1 MAPRIFEEIKQHGRT
16 LRQSAEQAIRKNI
29 IRVIVELATNSDDS
43 YNDMEKAGHE
53 HSGKII
59 IDVGTIKKKKSI
71 RIRDE
76 AEGMSLK
83 KLVEVLKVYGG
94 IQSSSYK
101 KEGAFNRGLFGR
113 GLKDS
118 IMGMGKAK
126 IISFYG
132 GYYSVVKVIAKG
144 SKDYYVSSED
154 DKPKKVTRK
163 VLKKYK
169 VPFKTQGGLNPH
181 ATIIELVLRDDI
193 KMPRFDT
200 IERYLSTHF
209 QLRYLVQ
216 NPKRNIQLRNFK
228 KKQTEI
234 KYYPPEGKTALDKM
248 IKIDSTK
255 TNIELE
261 IKRSPVTLD
270 VPEDSHPYSQ
280 GGIIITT
287 RGIPLDNTLFGYGKK
302 AYADHFFGK
311 AEIPKIFDILIKDK
325 VDQSLLKSSRDGI
338 SWDHPF
344 AKPIKNAILKEL
356 KKLIKDYEQIAKKF
370 EKKEMPKELL
380 MKNNQ
385 ALDELN
391 RIAKQEL
398 DSMGAGTLKSDD
410 EQTNKSVFCPPEG
423 YGFIPATG
431 VTEYGKEKYIYFR
444 AKLPEIAKAGD
455 TVYFSSSSEY
465 IKVINDKV
473 KLEPHEDDSTIG
485 QARAKIKGIKIGDA
499 AVIKARV
506 GDYTAE
512 AIYEVVLK
520 QEKSPWEGPKTE
532 KKGLFTKI
540 EFDPDAHP
548 EQRIVITDDG
558 VLKVALKSK
567 SVKIYFGGDAFIKQ
581 EKSSLAFLAEIICEA
596 MCNKIAALKY
606 NSGDLL
612 IIGDKLSFENVQ
624 YHQNVLESKYSHL
637 IHKIYCSNGVVKNKN
652 SKMVQSI

>member
-1 MAPRIFEEIKQHGRT
+1 MAPRILEEIKHHSRT
-16 LRQSAEQAIRKNI
+16 LRQGAEQAIRKDI
-29 IRVIVELATNSDDS
+29 IRAIVELITNCDDS
-43 YNDMEKAGHE
+43 YNDMEKAGHK

-76 AEGMSLK
+76 AEGMSLE
-83 KLVEVLKVYGG
+83 KLVRVLKVYGG
-94 IQSSSYK
+94 MQSSSYK
-101 KEGAFNRGLFGR
+101 KEGAYNRGLFGR

-118 IMGMGKAK
+118 IMGMGEAK
-126 IISFYG
+126 IISFHG
-132 GYYSVVKVIAKG
+132 GYFSIVKVTRKG
-144 SKDYYVSSED
+144 EKDYVSAED
-154 DKPKKVTRK
+154 DKPQKVTRE
-163 VLKKYK
+163 VLKKYE
-169 VPFKTQGGLNPH
+169 VPFKTKGGLNPH
-181 ATIIELVLRDDI
+181 ATIIELELRDDI

-200 IERYLSTHF
+200 IEKYLSTHF

-216 NPKRNIQLRNFK
+216 KPKRNIQLKDFK
-228 KKQTEI
+228 KKKTEI
-234 KYYPPEGKTALDKM
+234 KYYPPTGKTVLDEI
-248 IKIDSTK
+248 IKTDNTK
-255 TNIELE
+255 INVELE
-261 IKRSPVTLD
+261 IKRSPVPLD
-270 VPEDSHPYSQ
+270 VPEDNHPYSQ

-287 RGIPLDNTLFGYGKK
+287 RGIPLDNTLFSYGKK

-311 AEIPKIFDILIKDK
+311 AEIPKIFDMLIKDK
-325 VDQSLLKSSRDGI
+325 SDQSLLKSSRDGI

-344 AKPIKNAILKEL
+344 AKPIKDAILKEF
-356 KKLIKDYEQIAKKF
+356 KKQIKDYEQIAKKF

-391 RIAKQEL
+391 KIAKQEL

-410 EQTNKSVFCPPEG
+410 EQINKSVFCPPEG
-423 YGFIPATG
+423 YGFIIPTG

-455 TVYFSSSSEY
+455 TVYFTSSSEY
-465 IKVINDKV
+465 VEVINDKV

-485 QARAKIKGIKIGDA
+485 QARITIKGVKIGDA
-499 AVIKARV
+499 AVIEARV

-520 QEKSPWEGPKTE
+520 QDKSPYKAPKKQ
-532 KKGLFTKI
+532 KKGLFKKI
-540 EFDPDAHP
+540 EFDPNAHP

-567 SVKIYFGGDAFIKQ
+567 SVKIYFGEDVLIKQ

-606 NSGDLL
+606 QRGDLL
-612 IIGDKLSFENVQ
+612 VFGNKLSFENVQ

-637 IHKIYCSNGVVKNKN
+637 IHKIYCSNEVVKNKN